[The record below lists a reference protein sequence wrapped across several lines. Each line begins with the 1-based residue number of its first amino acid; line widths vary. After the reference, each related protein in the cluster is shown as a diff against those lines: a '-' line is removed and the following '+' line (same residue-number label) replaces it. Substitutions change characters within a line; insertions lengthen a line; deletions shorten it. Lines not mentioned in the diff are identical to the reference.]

1 MKKIIIIDFDGVMN
15 SFNETPG
22 SYITHGNVGY
32 GASES
37 CIKRLR
43 DFASSENASVVISSN
58 WRKFDED
65 GPFSI
70 WSNLYGEINNP
81 LPAFK
86 RQIADIYLCDLPKI
100 RHMRKAD
107 VLV

>member
-37 CIKRLR
+37 CLKRLY
-43 DFASSENASVVISSN
+43 DLVISENASIVISSN
-58 WRKFDED
+58 WRKFDND
-65 GPFSI
+65 GPYSI
-70 WSNLYGEINNP
+70 WTNAYGAIHNP
-81 LPAFK
+81 LPVFK
-86 RQIADIYLCDLPKI
+86 K
-100 RHMRKAD
+100 
-107 VLV
+107 